1 MKNTTS
7 ISRADVLRTTW
18 QIVRKS
24 RLRFG
29 VALKRAWAASRAKAA
44 LATTDERGI
53 WLTFRKVDGTVR
65 TVLGTRNMA
74 YIPAEHQ
81 PKSTGKPDAH
91 TIAYFDIWD
100 GAWKCFRADSL
111 LRVG

>member
-1 MKNTTS
+1 MKNQS

-29 VALKRAWAASRAKAA
+29 VALKRAWAAIRAKAA

-53 WLTFRKVDGTVR
+53 WLSFRKVDGSVR
-65 TVLGTRNMA
+65 NVLATRNMA
-74 YIPAEHQ
+74 YIPAELQ
-81 PKSTGKPDAH
+81 PKNTGKPETH
-91 TIAYFDIWD
+91 TIAYFDIWNE
-100 GAWKCFRADSL
+100 AWKCFRADSL
-111 LRVG
+111 LQIG